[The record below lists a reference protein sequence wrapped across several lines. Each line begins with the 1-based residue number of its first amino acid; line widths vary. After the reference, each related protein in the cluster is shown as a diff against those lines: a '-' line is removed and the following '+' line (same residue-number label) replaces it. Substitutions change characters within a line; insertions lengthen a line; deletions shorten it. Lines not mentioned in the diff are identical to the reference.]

1 MSLRELTKTDKL
13 LLQAS
18 GVTLSNKLNLYFV
31 RNKELFWKIPKPFF
45 SSKRSCGNI
54 NLVENDEI
62 LQYDKK
68 VAEEST
74 VIVFSS

>member
-1 MSLRELTKTDKL
+1 MSLWELTKTEKL

-31 RNKELFWKIPKPFF
+31 RNNKLFWKIPKPFL
-45 SSKRSCGNI
+45 SNKRSCGNT
-54 NLVENDEI
+54 NLVENGEI

-74 VIVFSS
+74 VIVFTS